1 MLSLFTVVLV
11 QIICATG
18 EIDILHVQV
27 TLNFNR
33 KVGKPGI
40 FLYGRIACTSLFVKT
55 SMSSNLRLVLT
66 WYCVLCYNHYNLQ
79 RRQLA
84 LVGMYI
90 KPTVERFRPLNFSA
104 KYVNYSKQYCFLF
117 KCTFYSNILFFV
129 DNCHYYFFASH
140 MRVVGQGRDGM
151 AFHFM

>member
-104 KYVNYSKQYCFLF
+104 KYVNYSKQYYVFYLNAHFIQIFCFLLTTVTIIF
-117 KCTFYSNILFFV
+117 LHPT
-129 DNCHYYFFASH
+129 
-140 MRVVGQGRDGM
+140 
-151 AFHFM
+151 